1 MICDEPSAVFFDVE
15 QPESKSVNATASAV
29 VALIG
34 ALLMVARTP
43 LR

>member
-15 QPESKSVNATASAV
+15 QPESKSAQTSAV
-29 VALIG
+29 IALIG